1 MRVFRWEVR
10 KIVETPALWVF
21 LAACLLINSILI
33 FTSTYD
39 RDYARF
45 VSKTATQ
52 LGTRVDAEFLEKLK
66 QAPQS
71 EERERL
77 LQMLGS
83 TLYVD
88 VNGQVKGSFGKIDTA
103 DYAEAFIKGLG
114 MSGPIADLFTAKY
127 DALQPVIDR
136 LAAEGADADLYAA
149 DLSNELFRQLFD
161 ALLHALLTEG
171 ILLAFLSVLLSMGS
185 EALHRTSALVL
196 SSRIGRRIALTKA
209 GAGTLCGLGFYFL
222 LNAVSL
228 PFYFLQW
235 DYTGVW
241 NSSISTSL
249 HMSPD
254 YLVPRPFLTWT
265 EMTVGQ
271 YFWMQLAL
279 GAALVLVFCLIG
291 VLVGLL
297 VRNTYAAFVAVVAA
311 GMLLLLLPGWF
322 SALRW
327 FWAMFAFLLSPF
339 QIWSLQNSWFTDL
352 GSNSLWAWW
361 EVSGVFLSC
370 LVLALLLIA
379 AYKWYHRKDVV

>member
-39 RDYARF
+39 RGYAQF

-66 QAPQS
+66 QMPQS
-71 EERERL
+71 EEQERL
-77 LQMLGS
+77 LQTLES
-83 TLYVD
+83 VLYVD
-88 VNGQVKGSFGKIDTA
+88 ADGQVKGSFGEIEAA
-103 DYAEAFIKGLG
+103 DYAEAFIKELG

-161 ALLHALLTEG
+161 ALLHTLLTEG

-196 SSRIGRRIALTKA
+196 SSRIGRKIAFTKA
-209 GAGTLCGLGFYFL
+209 SAGTLCGLVFYAL

-235 DYTGVW
+235 DYTGFW
-241 NSSISTSL
+241 NSSISTSF
-249 HMSPD
+249 HVSPE
-254 YLVPRPFLTWT
+254 YLGARPFLTWT

-279 GAALVLVFCLIG
+279 SAALVLVFCLMGTLTGI
-291 VLVGLL
+291 L
-297 VRNTYAAFVAVVAA
+297 VRNTYAAFVVVLAV

-322 SALRW
+322 ATLHW

-361 EVSGVFLSC
+361 EISGVFLSG
-370 LVLALLLIA
+370 LVFVLLLIA
-379 AYKWYHRKDVV
+379 AYKWYRRKDVV